1 VFPRLV
7 AAEHRSSLTEAVL
20 PSGIR
25 ALDQLLGGGLDR
37 STSTLILGPAGAG
50 KSAIAAQ
57 FAAAAAERGEVTA
70 LFLFEERPATLLT
83 RSRALGTPLEPH
95 VDQQRIMLK
104 QIDPAELAPDQF
116 THLVREAVERHD
128 ARIVVI
134 DSLNGYLN
142 AMPQGRFLTLQMHE
156 LLGYLAEHGVASIIT
171 MAQSGMLAAISSPI
185 DVSYLSDTVILL
197 RYFEAAG
204 RVRKAVSVIKKRSGK
219 HEDTIRELHM
229 SSAGLHVGEPL
240 TGFRGVLTGVPTLD
254 RVAAGKLEEG

>member
-7 AAEHRSSLTEAVL
+7 AAEHRSNFTEAPL

-25 ALDQLLGGGLDR
+25 ELDQLLGGGLDR
-37 STSTLILGPAGAG
+37 STSTLVMGPAGTG

-57 FAAAAAERGEVTA
+57 FAVAAAERGEVTA
-70 LFLFEERPATLLT
+70 LFLFEERPGTLLT

-95 VDQQRIMLK
+95 IDRQHILLK

-116 THLVREAVERHD
+116 THLVREAVELHN
-128 ARIVVI
+128 ARLVVI

-142 AMPQGRFLTLQMHE
+142 AMPQARFLTLQMHE
-156 LLGYLAEHGVASIIT
+156 LVAYLAEHGVASIIT
-171 MAQSGMLAAISSPI
+171 MAQSGMMGAMSSPI
-185 DVSYLSDTVILL
+185 DVSYLSDTVVLL

-229 SSAGLHVGEPL
+229 SSDGLRVGEPL
-240 TGFRGVLTGVPTLD
+240 TAFRGVLTGVPTLD
-254 RVAAGKLEEG
+254 RTSAGKLEER